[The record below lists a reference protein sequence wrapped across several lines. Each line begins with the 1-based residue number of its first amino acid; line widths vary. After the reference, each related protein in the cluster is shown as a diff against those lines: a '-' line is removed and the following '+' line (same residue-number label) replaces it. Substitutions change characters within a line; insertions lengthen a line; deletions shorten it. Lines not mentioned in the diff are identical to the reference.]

1 LVKLLQLT
9 FGLSSFVQI
18 GIGAIMK
25 TSLTVAGLAALLLS
39 SQACAQDVNFPA
51 TGEVQPLTRAD
62 CHKAG
67 LRWDDAVNVCEWQRA
82 ALWSEG
88 KELMWQDFSDAVMG
102 ISLGQPL
109 TKADCAT
116 AGLVWDEN
124 GNVCDWLGEQLAS
137 ERTGTASFGQPLT
150 RADCH
155 EAGLPWDDNANVC
168 DWQLAETEQETGSD
182 LELDITGSTTSAQP
196 LTRLGCDEAGLTWNE
211 NSNVC
216 VWEAATQQL
225 ASEPSPE
232 MIETTIS
239 SQPPT
244 RADCED
250 AGFAWD
256 DTVNVCGWVH
266 RRT

>member
-1 LVKLLQLT
+1 
-9 FGLSSFVQI
+9 
-18 GIGAIMK
+18 MK

-39 SQACAQDVNFPA
+39 SEACAQDVNFTA
-51 TGEVQPLTRAD
+51 RGEVQPLTRAD
-62 CHKAG
+62 CHKAV
-67 LRWDDAVNVCEWQRA
+67 LRWDDTGNVCDWEGA
-82 ALWSEG
+82 GLWSVGEG
-88 KELMWQDFSDAVMG
+88 LVWRDFSDAVMG

-109 TKADCAT
+109 TRADCAS
-116 AGLVWDEN
+116 AGVIWDEN
-124 GNVCDWLGEQLAS
+124 GNVCDWPEEQLAS
-137 ERTGTASFGQPLT
+137 EHAGTASSSQPLT

-168 DWQLAETEQETGSD
+168 DWHLVETEQETGSD
-182 LELDITGSTTSAQP
+182 LALDITGSITSAQP
-196 LTRLGCDEAGLTWNE
+196 LTRTACDEAGLSWNE

-216 VWEAATQQL
+216 AWEAATQQL
-225 ASEPSPE
+225 GSERSPE
-232 MIETTIS
+232 LSEATIS
-239 SQPPT
+239 SQPLT